1 MTIREAINIS
11 EIDRIES
18 KILLKY
24 ILKKDERYILSNQD
38 EILEVCK
45 EAQFLKAVKEIK
57 KGKPIQ
63 YITNKQEFMGLEFYV
78 DENVLIPQPD
88 TEILVQTAIEYG
100 NKYKKAKILDLC
112 TGSGA
117 IAISVKKYIKDAEV
131 SASDISKKALE
142 VANKNSMKNDVQ
154 INFIYSNMFEKI
166 KSKYDIIVS
175 NPPYIKEELI
185 KNLPKDVQAEPKLAL
200 SGGEDGLEFYRI
212 IASKFKDYLN
222 ENGVLILEIG
232 YDQREAVEKLFKG
245 SKCIKDYSGKDRVI
259 IWNHFL
265 AK

>member
-142 VANKNSMKNDVQ
+142 VANKN
-154 INFIYSNMFEKI
+154 YEK
-166 KSKYDIIVS
+166 
-175 NPPYIKEELI
+175 
-185 KNLPKDVQAEPKLAL
+185 
-200 SGGEDGLEFYRI
+200 
-212 IASKFKDYLN
+212 
-222 ENGVLILEIG
+222 
-232 YDQREAVEKLFKG
+232 
-245 SKCIKDYSGKDRVI
+245 
-259 IWNHFL
+259 
-265 AK
+265 